1 MWASKGMGEKSS
13 LSIEVAYAEPGRQII
28 LSAKVPAGT
37 SIWDA
42 VLLSGI
48 VQKVPTIDLENQA
61 IGIYGKISRKAKEQ
75 QVAEG
80 DRIEIYR
87 PVNVS
92 E

>member
-1 MWASKGMGEKSS
+1 MDKTNQ

-28 LSAKVPAGT
+28 LPVKVPEGT

-48 VQKVPTIDLENQA
+48 MQKVPTIALETQA
-61 IGIYGKISRKAKEQ
+61 IGVYGKIARKAKEQ
-75 QVAEG
+75 IVTEG

-87 PVNVS
+87 PAIAS
-92 E
+92 A